1 MRDAISLRA
10 LTPDDWEIFRS
21 ARLNALKQHPEVYL
35 SSYEAEAETPEVKW
49 KETLNGN
56 GKCVV
61 ALFDNDRLIGFAAV
75 FTWRGDPTGKSGV
88 LAMDYIEPTYR
99 GRGLSRLLYQ
109 GRIDWAL
116 DQKQFA
122 RLVISQRQGNEAS
135 RRANQAFGFEYQG
148 REKIS
153 LRNTVML
160 QGSRMPSL
168 TCEAVASRISI
179 STSPPISSAS
189 PRRRRITSTLYLPE
203 QAAQRTLAR
212 RSTGPFPGHR
222 QPRRPGAARPP
233 RLERADGNS
242 GCRFETAWAAT
253 LALRF
258 TTTGA
263 NKLPVWGTVF
273 WREKDRQGQNVAR
286 RCGQTVRVQTKHA
299 GVLLR
304 KLQRAQ
310 RRKSGESRL
319 CKHTA
324 GESSGSANKAN
335 RRLDS
340 KPGSPCGKANFAAS
354 SISHIPNLC
363 VQIEVFLA
371 GEQHVGGHASLRRC
385 IVITLYL

>member
-21 ARLNALKQHPEVYL
+21 ARLNALKQHREVYL
-35 SSYEAEAETPEVKW
+35 SSYEAEPETPEVKW

-75 FTWRGDPTGKSGV
+75 FTWRGDPTGKQRI
-88 LAMDYIEPTYR
+88 ARHKM
-99 GRGLSRLLYQ
+99 SR
-109 GRIDWAL
+109 A
-116 DQKQFA
+116 A
-122 RLVISQRQGNEAS
+122 
-135 RRANQAFGFEYQG
+135 
-148 REKIS
+148 
-153 LRNTVML
+153 
-160 QGSRMPSL
+160 
-168 TCEAVASRISI
+168 AV
-179 STSPPISSAS
+179 
-189 PRRRRITSTLYLPE
+189 
-203 QAAQRTLAR
+203 
-212 RSTGPFPGHR
+212 
-222 QPRRPGAARPP
+222 
-233 RLERADGNS
+233 
-242 GCRFETAWAAT
+242 
-253 LALRF
+253 
-258 TTTGA
+258 
-263 NKLPVWGTVF
+263 
-273 WREKDRQGQNVAR
+273 
-286 RCGQTVRVQTKHA
+286 QTVRVQTKHA

-354 SISHIPNLC
+354 SISHIQNLC

-385 IVITLYL
+385 IVSKLYL

>member
-21 ARLNALKQHPEVYL
+21 ARLNALKQHPEEYL
-35 SSYEAEAETPEVKW
+35 SSYEAEAETPEVRW

-122 RLVISQRQGNEAS
+122 RLVISHRQGNEAS

-153 LRNTVML
+153 LRNTVMR
-160 QGSRMPSL
+160 QGARMPSL

-179 STSPPISSAS
+179 STSPPSSSAS
-189 PRRRRITSTLYLPE
+189 PRRWRITSTLYLPE

-242 GCRFETAWAAT
+242 GCRFGPPGP
-253 LALRF
+253 RH
-258 TTTGA
+258 
-263 NKLPVWGTVF
+263 LP
-273 WREKDRQGQNVAR
+273 
-286 RCGQTVRVQTKHA
+286 
-299 GVLLR
+299 
-304 KLQRAQ
+304 
-310 RRKSGESRL
+310 
-319 CKHTA
+319 
-324 GESSGSANKAN
+324 
-335 RRLDS
+335 
-340 KPGSPCGKANFAAS
+340 
-354 SISHIPNLC
+354 
-363 VQIEVFLA
+363 
-371 GEQHVGGHASLRRC
+371 
-385 IVITLYL
+385 